1 MAPNFIG
8 CDREQAFLMPPS
20 LRDWVP
26 EDHLVWTILEAV
38 EAMDLSAFYADYRA
52 DGHGRPAYDP
62 RMMVG
67 LLLYAYARGN
77 RSSRGIERE
86 CREDVAYRVI
96 CANHVPDHSTIA
108 EFRVRHEAALAE
120 VFTSVLSL
128 CRRAGL
134 VRVGVV
140 AVDGT
145 KIAANAARTAN
156 RSYEQIA
163 REILAEAA
171 ETDRREDELYG
182 EARGDELPERLRT
195 SASRRAALREARE
208 ELERER
214 AESAAAEAQTGAP
227 EGVAAELDPARFVT
241 RAHGRRAWLREGRR
255 ALEERRALEA
265 RPVAR
270 SRAERLEESARRLE
284 EELVVERRANA
295 AYEAWRRRGVAADGT
310 RRMAPGT
317 TKPYQPPQLPAGT
330 INTTDP
336 DSRLVKTV
344 GQKAI
349 QGYNAQ
355 AAVNEHQILVAAEVT
370 LESPDFGHLEPMVDA
385 TERELATVGAG
396 APGVVIA
403 DAGYWHKR
411 QGRTSSAAASR
422 CSSPRTPGCARAPA
436 PVGTAAS
443 TPSCAACSQ
452 PTTARRSTANATRRS
467 SRCSDRSSSTDASTA
482 SYAAEDRPSG
492 RNGGYSAP
500 ATTCSSSTTTGQPPP
515 RPNPRTGSQPS
526 APSDRAPAHGAHD
539 SSSLFPTATSKRS
552 TARLRSCSSSISQ
565 AAMFESLTLAA
576 VGQVAVRRRVH
587 Q

>member
-1 MAPNFIG
+1 VAANFIE

-20 LRDWVP
+20 LRDWVA
-26 EDHLVWTILEAV
+26 EDHLVWTILESV
-38 EAMDLSAFYADYRA
+38 EEMDLSGFCADYRA

-62 RMMVG
+62 KMMVA

-108 EFRVRHEAALAE
+108 EFRVRHETALAE
-120 VFTSVLSL
+120 LFTSVLSL

-140 AVDGT
+140 AIDGT
-145 KIAANAARTAN
+145 KVQANAARTAN

-195 SASRRAALREARE
+195 SAGRRAALREAKE

-214 AESAAAEAQTGAP
+214 AGEHSAAAEAPTEPPQAV
-227 EGVAAELDPARFVT
+227 EIELDPARFVT

-270 SRAERLEESARRLE
+270 SRAARLEQSARRLE
-284 EELVVERRANA
+284 EELVVEREANA
-295 AYEAWRRRGVAADGT
+295 AYEAWRRRGIAADGT

-317 TKPYQPPQLPAGT
+317 TKPHRPSALPAGT

-370 LESPDFGHLEPMVDA
+370 VESPDFGHLEPMVDA
-385 TERELATVGAG
+385 TERELERAG
-396 APGVVIA
+396 ADRPGMVIA
-403 DAGYWHKR
+403 DAGYWHTRQMENVVCRGIQVLIPPDSGLRSGARPGWDGGPYAFMRRVLSTDRGKALYRKR
-411 QGRTSSAAASR
+411 HATIEPVFGQMKFNRRLDRFLRRGRSALRSEWRLFGASHNLLKLHNHRTAAA
-422 CSSPRTPGCARAPA
+422 
-436 PVGTAAS
+436 AA
-443 TPSCAACSQ
+443 
-452 PTTARRSTANATRRS
+452 
-467 SRCSDRSSSTDASTA
+467 
-482 SYAAEDRPSG
+482 
-492 RNGGYSAP
+492 
-500 ATTCSSSTTTGQPPP
+500 
-515 RPNPRTGSQPS
+515 
-526 APSDRAPAHGAHD
+526 
-539 SSSLFPTATSKRS
+539 
-552 TARLRSCSSSISQ
+552 
-565 AAMFESLTLAA
+565 
-576 VGQVAVRRRVH
+576 
-587 Q
+587 

>member
-26 EDHLVWTILEAV
+26 EDHLVWTVLGAV
-38 EAMDLSAFYADYRA
+38 EELDLCAFYGDYRA

-62 RMMVG
+62 GMMVA

-96 CANHVPDHSTIA
+96 CANRVPDHSTIA

-120 VFTSVLSL
+120 VFTSVLCL
-128 CRRAGL
+128 CRRVGL
-134 VRVGVV
+134 VEVGVV

-145 KIAANAARTAN
+145 KIAANASRTAN
-156 RSYEQIA
+156 RGYERVA

-182 EARGDELPERLRT
+182 EARGDELPEHLRT
-195 SASRRAALREARE
+195 SAGRRAALREAKE

-214 AESAAAEAQTGAP
+214 ATGHDGEPQAEAPGA
-227 EGVAAELDPARFVT
+227 VELDPARFVT

-255 ALEERRALEA
+255 ALEERRAGEA
-265 RPVAR
+265 RPVPR
-270 SRAERLEESARRLE
+270 SRSERLAESARRLE
-284 EELVVERRANA
+284 EELVVERQANA
-295 AYEAWRRRGVAADGT
+295 AYEAWRRRGVARDGT
-310 RRMAPGT
+310 RRMAPGSG
-317 TKPYQPPQLPAGT
+317 KPYIPAERPAGQV
-330 INTTDP
+330 NTTDP

-370 LESPDFGHLEPMVDA
+370 VESPDFGHLEPMVDA
-385 TERELATVGAG
+385 TERELARAG
-396 APGVVIA
+396 AESPGVVIA

-411 QGRTSSAAASR
+411 QMENVVGRGIQVLIPPDSGLRTSARPGWDGGLYAFMRRVLSTDHGKALYRKRHATIEPVFGQIKFNRRLDRVLRRGRSAVRSEWRLFGASHNLLKLHNHRTAAA
-422 CSSPRTPGCARAPA
+422 
-436 PVGTAAS
+436 AA
-443 TPSCAACSQ
+443 
-452 PTTARRSTANATRRS
+452 
-467 SRCSDRSSSTDASTA
+467 
-482 SYAAEDRPSG
+482 
-492 RNGGYSAP
+492 
-500 ATTCSSSTTTGQPPP
+500 
-515 RPNPRTGSQPS
+515 
-526 APSDRAPAHGAHD
+526 
-539 SSSLFPTATSKRS
+539 
-552 TARLRSCSSSISQ
+552 
-565 AAMFESLTLAA
+565 
-576 VGQVAVRRRVH
+576 
-587 Q
+587 

>member
-1 MAPNFIG
+1 MVPNFIEY
-8 CDREQAFLMPPS
+8 DREQAFLMPPS

-26 EDHLVWTILEAV
+26 EDHLVWTILGAV
-38 EAMDLSAFYADYRA
+38 EEMDLSDFYADYRA

-62 RMMVG
+62 KMVVA

-86 CREDVAYRVI
+86 CEEDVAYRVI
-96 CANHVPDHSTIA
+96 CANLVPDHSTIA
-108 EFRVRHEAALAE
+108 EFRVRHEPALAE
-120 VFTSVLSL
+120 LFTSVLSL

-134 VRVGVV
+134 VSVGVV

-145 KIAANAARTAN
+145 KIAANASRTAN

-195 SASRRAALREARE
+195 GAGRRAALREAKE

-214 AESAAAEAQTGAP
+214 ATEHDGEAQTEAP
-227 EGVAAELDPARFVT
+227 ESVAAELDPARFVT

-265 RPVAR
+265 RPVPR
-270 SRAERLEESARRLE
+270 SRSERLAESARRLE
-284 EELVVERRANA
+284 EGLRVEREANA
-295 AYEAWRRRGVAADGT
+295 AYEAWRERGVARDGT

-317 TKPYQPPQLPAGT
+317 TQPYRPPQLPAGE

-336 DSRLVKTV
+336 DSRLVKTL

-355 AAVNEHQILVAAEVT
+355 AAVNEHQILVASEVT
-370 LESPDFGHLEPMVDA
+370 VDSPDFGHLEPMVDA
-385 TERELATVGAG
+385 TERELERAG
-396 APGVVIA
+396 AESPGMVIA

-411 QGRTSSAAASR
+411 QMENVVGRGIQVLIPPDSGLRTSARPGWDGGLYAFMRRVLSTDQGKALYRKRHATIEPVFGQMKFNRRLDRFLRRGRSAVRSEWRLFGASHNLLKLHTHRTAAA
-422 CSSPRTPGCARAPA
+422 
-436 PVGTAAS
+436 AA
-443 TPSCAACSQ
+443 
-452 PTTARRSTANATRRS
+452 
-467 SRCSDRSSSTDASTA
+467 
-482 SYAAEDRPSG
+482 
-492 RNGGYSAP
+492 
-500 ATTCSSSTTTGQPPP
+500 
-515 RPNPRTGSQPS
+515 
-526 APSDRAPAHGAHD
+526 
-539 SSSLFPTATSKRS
+539 
-552 TARLRSCSSSISQ
+552 
-565 AAMFESLTLAA
+565 
-576 VGQVAVRRRVH
+576 
-587 Q
+587 